1 MKKRIRSITK
11 TAIGRELPISFI
23 MFVLP
28 IVLSVIGLIFV
39 FESSSIRALAENSDS
54 FHYLKLQGFWI
65 FFGIIGMFV
74 LSYFNYKHLYII
86 SFPFLAIVF
95 VLLVAVLI
103 PGIGTRA
110 NGTQGWID
118 LGFFNMQPSEFAK
131 VALIIYLSSWFSKK
145 EKNKFVP
152 FMLLLGFMI
161 LLVMLQPD
169 LGAATI
175 LFSLAVA
182 LYYLAGQNLR
192 YLLLLFPVSVVG
204 FLMLVFAAPY
214 RLKRLTAFLNPTEDP
229 QGVGYHIN
237 QILISLSNGGIFGQG
252 FGASRQKYLFLPE
265 AHTDSIFAIYGEE
278 LGFIGSLILIGVF
291 VFFLY
296 KLVKIYE
303 STSDRFAQLL
313 VGGILAFFGLQLL
326 INLGG
331 MVGLMPLTGVP
342 LPFISY
348 GGSHILIS
356 FALVGIAVNIA
367 KSTRV

>member
-1 MKKRIRSITK
+1 MKKRIRSIAK
-11 TAIGRELPISFI
+11 SAPKLPISFTL
-23 MFVLP
+23 FVLP
-28 IVLSVIGLIFV
+28 IILSVIGLIFV
-39 FESSSIRALAENSDS
+39 FESSSIRSLSETGDS

-65 FFGIIGMFV
+65 VFGIIGMFV
-74 LSYFNYKHLYII
+74 LSFFNYKHLYLI
-86 SFPFLAIVF
+86 SFPFLAIVI
-95 VLLVAVLI
+95 VLLMVVLI
-103 PGIGTRA
+103 PAIGHTA
-110 NGTQGWID
+110 GGTQGWID
-118 LGFFNMQPSEFAK
+118 LGFFNMQPTEFAK
-131 VALIIYLSSWFSKK
+131 VALIIYLASWFSKK
-145 EKNKFVP
+145 EKSKFLP
-152 FMLLLGFMI
+152 FLMLMGFLI
-161 LLVMLQPD
+161 LLIMLQPD

-175 LFSLAVA
+175 IFCLSVSI
-182 LYYLAGQNLR
+182 YYLAGQDLK
-192 YLLLLFPVSVVG
+192 YLLLLFPVSVIG
-204 FLMLVFAAPY
+204 FLLLVFAAPY

-237 QILISLSNGGIFGQG
+237 QILISLSNGGMFGQG

-278 LGFIGSLILIGVF
+278 LGFIGSVILIGAY

-296 KLVKIYE
+296 KLLRIYE
-303 STSDRFAQLL
+303 STSDKFAQLL
-313 VGGILAFFGLQLL
+313 IGGILAFFGLQIM

-367 KSTRV
+367 KSSRV

>member
-1 MKKRIRSITK
+1 MKKRIRNISK
-11 TAIGRELPISFI
+11 SSSRPGLPISFI
-23 MFVLP
+23 MLVLP
-28 IVLSVIGLIFV
+28 IIISLVGLIFV
-39 FESSSIRALAENSDS
+39 FESSSIRALSETGDS

-65 FFGIIGMFV
+65 VFGIIGMFFF
-74 LSYFNYKHLYII
+74 SYFNYKNLYLF
-86 SFPFLAIVF
+86 SFPFLALTII
-95 VLLVAVLI
+95 LLLAVLI
-103 PGIGTRA
+103 PGIGTRV

-145 EKNKFVP
+145 EKSKFLP
-152 FMLLLGFMI
+152 FMMLLGFLI
-161 LLVMLQPD
+161 LLIMMQPD

-175 LFSLAVA
+175 IFSLAIA
-182 LYYLAGQNLR
+182 IYYLAGKNLR
-192 YLLLLFPVSVVG
+192 YLLFLFPVSVAG
-204 FLMLVFAAPY
+204 FLLLVFAAPY
-214 RLKRLTAFLNPTEDP
+214 RLRRLTAFLNPTEDP

-237 QILISLSNGGIFGQG
+237 QILISLSNGGLFGQG

-278 LGFIGSLILIGVF
+278 LGFIGSVILIGTY

-296 KLVKIYE
+296 KLLKIYE

-313 VGGILAFFGLQLL
+313 VGGILAFFGLQIM

-356 FALVGIAVNIA
+356 FALVGIALNIA
-367 KSTRV
+367 KSSRV

>member
-11 TAIGRELPISFI
+11 STPGLPISFTL
-23 MFVLP
+23 FVLP
-28 IVLSVIGLIFV
+28 IILSVIGLIFV
-39 FESSSIRALAENSDS
+39 FESSSIRALSETGDS
-54 FHYLKLQGFWI
+54 FHYLKLQGFRI
-65 FFGIIGMFV
+65 VFGIIGMFI
-74 LSYFNYKHLYII
+74 LSYFNYKNLYII
-86 SFPFLAIVF
+86 SFPFLAF
-95 VLLVAVLI
+95 VVLTLLLVLI
-103 PGIGTRA
+103 PGIGTLV
-110 NGTQGWID
+110 NGTRGWIN
-118 LGFFNMQPSEFAK
+118 LGFFNMQPTEFAK
-131 VALIIYLSSWFSKK
+131 VALILYLSSWFSQKG
-145 EKNKFVP
+145 KNHFVP
-152 FMLLLGFMI
+152 FMLLLGLIIMLIMI
-161 LLVMLQPD
+161 QPD

-175 LFSLAVA
+175 IFSLSITI
-182 LYYLAGQNLR
+182 YYLAGQNLR

-204 FLMLVFAAPY
+204 FVLLIFAAPY
-214 RLKRLTAFLNPTEDP
+214 RLRRLTAFLNPTEDP

-237 QILISLSNGGIFGQG
+237 QILISLSNGGLFGQG

-278 LGFIGSLILIGVF
+278 LGFIGSVILIGAF

-296 KLVKIYE
+296 KLLKIYE

-313 VGGILAFFGLQLL
+313 IGGILAFFGLQLL

>member
-1 MKKRIRSITK
+1 MKKRIRSIAK
-11 TAIGRELPISFI
+11 SAPALPISFTL
-23 MFVLP
+23 FVLP
-28 IVLSVIGLIFV
+28 IILSVIGLIFV
-39 FESSSIRALAENSDS
+39 FESSSIRALSETGSS

-65 FFGIIGMFV
+65 VFGIIGMFV
-74 LSYFNYKHLYII
+74 ISFFNYKHLYAI
-86 SFPFLAIVF
+86 SLPFLALTIF
-95 VLLVAVLI
+95 LLVIVLI
-103 PGIGTRA
+103 PGIGTRV

-131 VALIIYLSSWFSKK
+131 VALIIYLASWFSKK
-145 EKNKFVP
+145 EKSKFLP
-152 FMLLLGFMI
+152 FMMLLGFMV

-175 LFSLAVA
+175 LFSLSVA
-182 LYYLAGQNLR
+182 IYYLAGQNLR
-192 YLLLLFPVSVVG
+192 YLLLLFPVSVAG
-204 FLMLVFAAPY
+204 FLLLVFAAPY

-237 QILISLSNGGIFGQG
+237 QILISLSNGGMFGQG

-278 LGFIGSLILIGVF
+278 LGFIGSVILIGAF

-303 STSDRFAQLL
+303 STSDRFAQLII
-313 VGGILAFFGLQLL
+313 GGILAFFGLQLL

-367 KSTRV
+367 KSSRV